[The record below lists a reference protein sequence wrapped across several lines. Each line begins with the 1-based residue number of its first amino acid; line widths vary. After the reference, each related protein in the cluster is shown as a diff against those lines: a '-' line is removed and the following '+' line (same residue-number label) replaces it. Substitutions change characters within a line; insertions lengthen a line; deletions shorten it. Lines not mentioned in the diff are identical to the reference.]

1 MSVEIL
7 KSMSIEILPFLL
19 YLRVHRLVLFLLVSP
34 IKRKAKLEP
43 TNTITSCL

>member
-19 YLRVHRLVLFLLVSP
+19 YLRGHRLVLFLLVSP
-34 IKRKAKLEP
+34 IQRKAKLEP